1 MLLKLSTAR
10 TLLIFMTSTADHIAG
25 MTGLSAGLTIYL
37 SKDGGAPA
45 LITPTVAELDS
56 ANMPGWYSLTLTTTH
71 TNTLGDFALHVTG
84 SGADPTDL
92 VRQVVSDLPG
102 ASVSSVTGSVGSV
115 TGSVG
120 SVTGPSVQ

>member
-92 VRQVVSDLPG
+92 VRQVVRISLADECR
-102 ASVSSVTGSVGSV
+102 A
-115 TGSVG
+115 
-120 SVTGPSVQ
+120 